1 LLAFVGGEL
10 QDLQIHLVGNLLAVM
25 PREQVIGESK
35 VAAREHL
42 FAVPVTSERAGLSYQ
57 RIDHMTIVDAGGLL
71 ASESRHR
78 LNHVPL
84 VRHRDCL
91 GADSHIDFSS
101 DQATGY
107 RVSVSANVDR
117 RAFADADAFKLVIG
131 IESNIGKSTK
141 LQSFF
146 GKPLLASRVGAVD
159 DLLHEG
165 HVLITTSEVATT
177 TKQQGLVDPI
187 LDVSV
192 L

>member
-10 QDLQIHLVGNLLAVM
+10 QNLQIHLVGNLLAVM
-25 PREQVIGESK
+25 LDEQVISESK

-42 FAVPVTSERAGLSYQ
+42 FAVPVISERAGLSHQ
-57 RIDHMTIVDAGGLL
+57 RIDHMAIVDAGGLL
-71 ASESRHR
+71 ADESLHR
-78 LNHVPL
+78 LNYVPL

-91 GADSHIDFSS
+91 GTDSHIDFSS

-117 RAFADADAFKLVIG
+117 RAFAHTDAFELVIG
-131 IESNIGKSTK
+131 VESSIGKSTK

-159 DLLHEG
+159 DLLYEG
-165 HVLITTSEVATT
+165 HVLVTTNEVATSA
-177 TKQQGLVDPI
+177 KQQGLVDAV
-187 LDVSV
+187 LNVSV